1 MKTNDDNRLEHLE
14 GLLSPAEKRV
24 YDWIKSDPTRPFC
37 SKDIAELP
45 IKCPMGSARNI
56 ILKLKSLQLIK
67 LWCRDRL
74 AFYILESTDISAIKK
89 PMTVSRMVGGGLNC
103 VQIDF
108 GALLDSLP
116 VEEFCKVH
124 NVRLTFVAEGLY
136 ESFLNKE
143 DSKPELGSK
152 DISFG
157 RFVWSKYRSLEVI
170 LHHNGT
176 VSFRLDCGN
185 CPIEASAVGFV
196 CMAAFLGGVRNEL
209 LNAWRNICREVT
221 QERLARVEDWKVV
234 QWHYGR
240 DSAQEF
246 SGERFNITFK
256 MWCGELARI
265 YVHCQD
271 KSQKLRL
278 EIIQNPNKPLREAIA
293 EKLNLCCGRCK
304 WCSKPS

>member
-1 MKTNDDNRLEHLE
+1 MEL
-14 GLLSPAEKRV
+14 PEK
-24 YDWIKSDPTRPFC
+24 C
-37 SKDIAELP
+37 SK
-45 IKCPMGSARNI
+45 GSARNI
-56 ILKLKSLQLIK
+56 IFKLKSLKLIK
-67 LWCRDRL
+67 LYCRDRF
-74 AFYILESTDISAIKK
+74 AFYILESPATSAIKK
-89 PMTVSRMVGGGLNC
+89 PMTLSRMVGSGLKC

-116 VEEFCKVH
+116 LEELCKIH

-136 ESFLNKE
+136 ESFLKNE
-143 DSKPELGSK
+143 PSRPEIGSK

-157 RFVWSKYRSLEVI
+157 KFIWSKYRSLEVI

-185 CPIEASAVGFV
+185 CPVEASAVGFA

-209 LNAWRNICREVT
+209 LNAWKNICQEVT
-221 QERLARVEDWKVV
+221 QERLPRVEDWKVV

-246 SGERFNITFK
+246 SGQRFNITFK

-271 KSQKLRL
+271 KSRKLRL

-293 EKLNLCCGRCK
+293 EKLNLFCERCK